1 MTSIIRKAIGLLYII
16 GGSFLVAAG
25 LNTLLIPHQLLSGGV
40 SGISMLVGYLT
51 GLNIGWLYFV
61 LNAPLFIW
69 GWFAVGKR
77 FVLLSFLSVTVTTI
91 FLQLLPQVQF
101 NKDPLIASVFG
112 GVLVGIGA
120 GISFRAGGSTGGFDI
135 VGSILTRHSDF
146 PLGLLLFSLNAVVIV
161 LLGITEHN
169 WDLALYS
176 MISIFV
182 SGRMVDTIHIRR
194 IKVTAFI
201 VTTKKDELVE
211 RLMRMPRGVTIIK
224 AEGAYTHTEKY
235 MLMTVTNR
243 YELAELQKNIREVDP
258 QAFVNIVE
266 TAGVIGLFRR
276 E

>member
-1 MTSIIRKAIGLLYII
+1 MTSIIRRAIFLVYII
-16 GGSFLVAAG
+16 GGAFLVAAG

-40 SGISMLVGYLT
+40 SGISMLLGYLT

-69 GWFAVGKR
+69 GWVAVGKR

-201 VTTKKDELVE
+201 VTSRKDELVE
-211 RLMRMPRGVTIIK
+211 RLMRMPRGVTVIK

-266 TAGVIGLFRR
+266 TAGVMGLFRR